1 MLVGDAAHQ
10 VDPLTGG
17 GIANA
22 MDAGSIA
29 GAVAA
34 SAIAEGDVSLER
46 LQEYDAG
53 WREDFGKR
61 LKRSLAVK
69 DRFVS
74 LTDDD
79 LNKLAHSVEGLDF
92 ATMDLY
98 GLLVALIKKNPKTL
112 WSLRKMFV

>member
-1 MLVGDAAHQ
+1 M
-10 VDPLTGG
+10 
-17 GIANA
+17 I
-22 MDAGSIA
+22 MC
-29 GAVAA
+29 
-34 SAIAEGDVSLER
+34 
-46 LQEYDAG
+46 

-61 LKRSLAVK
+61 LDRSLAVK

-92 ATMDLY
+92 ATMDLF
-98 GLLVALIKKNPKTL
+98 GLLVALIRKNPKTL